1 MKGANFVFPK
11 KTHSIS
17 YKILQMRVL
26 YTNPCRDVIVPS
38 YVDATDSRKGEE
50 DHCWM
55 KAMMRIVLGHNRVQ
69 PLVWKIKR
77 KYRKF
82 RLHLH
87 KDRRHWM
94 FTWKPKLGKKTTG
107 CVPLCERKKYKVSLK
122 GNDLELY
129 VFANRR
135 LQQKD
140 VLYLTLSH
148 SLYIHT
154 QYTR

>member
-1 MKGANFVFPK
+1 
-11 KTHSIS
+11 
-17 YKILQMRVL
+17 MRL
-26 YTNPCRDVIVPS
+26 LCTNPCRDAIVSS

-55 KAMMRIVLGHNRVQ
+55 KAMMRIVLGHNRDQ

-82 RLHLH
+82 RLYLR

-122 GNDLELY
+122 GNDLELF
-129 VFANRR
+129 VFAHRL
-135 LQQKD
+135 LQQNG
-140 VLYLTLSH
+140 VMYLTLSLSI

-154 QYTR
+154 LYTR